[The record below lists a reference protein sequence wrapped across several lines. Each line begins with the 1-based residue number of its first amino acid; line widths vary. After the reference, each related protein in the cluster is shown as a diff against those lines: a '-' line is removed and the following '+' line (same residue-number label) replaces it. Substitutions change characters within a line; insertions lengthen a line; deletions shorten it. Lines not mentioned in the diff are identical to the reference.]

1 MFKKIAALGAAAVL
15 GIGLLTGCG
24 ASASTADAG
33 YSAQNPLVLTLAH
46 GLSETHTVHIAM
58 TQFADEVAEKTDGR
72 IQVKIFPNGQ
82 LGSENENLEQLQAG
96 VIAMT
101 KVSAPGLATY
111 NEAFN
116 AFGLPYILM
125 TPPTSTTSWTP
136 RRCRTSSS
144 RPATTAL
151 SR

>member
-58 TQFADEVAEKTDGR
+58 TQFAEEVNEKTAFR
-72 IQVKIFPNGQ
+72 SRSSPTA
-82 LGSENENLEQLQAG
+82 S
-96 VIAMT
+96 
-101 KVSAPGLATY
+101 LAARTRT
-111 NEAFN
+111 
-116 AFGLPYILM
+116 L
-125 TPPTSTTSWTP
+125 SSC
-136 RRCRTSSS
+136 RR
-144 RPATTAL
+144 AL
-151 SR
+151 SP

>member
-58 TQFADEVAEKTDGR
+58 TQFAEEV
-72 IQVKIFPNGQ
+72 
-82 LGSENENLEQLQAG
+82 
-96 VIAMT
+96 T
-101 KVSAPGLATY
+101 KRPMAAFRSRSSPTASLAARTRT
-111 NEAFN
+111 
-116 AFGLPYILM
+116 L
-125 TPPTSTTSWTP
+125 SSC
-136 RRCRTSSS
+136 RRV
-144 RPATTAL
+144 L
-151 SR
+151 SP

>member
-1 MFKKIAALGAAAVL
+1 
-15 GIGLLTGCG
+15 
-24 ASASTADAG
+24 
-33 YSAQNPLVLTLAH
+33 
-46 GLSETHTVHIAM
+46 M
-58 TQFADEVAEKTDGR
+58 TQFAEEVNEKTDGR

-111 NEAFN
+111 NEAYN
-116 AFGLPYILM
+116 AFGPAYILM
-125 TPPTSTTSWTP
+125 TRRISTMSWTR

-144 RPATTAL
+144 RPARTAL

>member
-58 TQFADEVAEKTDGR
+58 TQFAEEVNEKTDGR
-72 IQVKIFPNGQ
+72 IRVKIFPNGQ
-82 LGSENENLEQLQAG
+82 LGSENENLEQLP
-96 VIAMT
+96 T
-101 KVSAPGLATY
+101 TPSACPT
-111 NEAFN
+111 F
-116 AFGLPYILM
+116 LM
-125 TPPTSTTSWTP
+125 TRRISTMSWTR
-136 RRCRTSSS
+136 RRCRTFSS